1 MSIKMSTSHIWF
13 TPEGIE
19 DLLPPQ
25 AEKLEFYRRELVDL
39 FAAAGYALVIPP
51 VAEYA
56 DSLLTG
62 TGQDLAA
69 DTCQFVDQISGRQ
82 MGVRADMTPQIARIA
97 ASRLHAAP
105 EHPLRLSYVGEVL
118 RARSNTT
125 TGSRSPYQVGVEL
138 FNQPGVAGDM
148 EVLLLMLEAMEALGL
163 APVTLSLGHAGLI
176 KTVIAES
183 GLNEMQAEQL
193 LDLLQRK
200 ARPEYTQWLHDN
212 LTSLPYSLQAFFTD
226 WLMLTGEAPQV
237 IDQAKALLMEL
248 PDALRQIEALEQ
260 VVELLQGAMPDVRL
274 FADLGEIRGYQYHT
288 GMIFSTYVVNE
299 HDQALPVAQG
309 GRYDGMG
316 EEFGM
321 ALSATG
327 FSLDLR
333 AMLDVL
339 PPVERMGERVWAP
352 MEADIALH
360 DKVRDLRAEGYEV
373 IWCRQ
378 LPTAGACLV
387 KIDGEWVV
395 KDDQA

>member
-1 MSIKMSTSHIWF
+1 MSTNHIWF

-39 FAAAGYALVIPP
+39 FAAAGYALVLPP
-51 VAEYA
+51 LAEYA

-69 DTCQFVDQISGRQ
+69 DTCQFVDQESGRQ

-97 ASRLHAAP
+97 VSRLQADP
-105 EHPLRLSYVGEVL
+105 NRPLRLSYAGEVL
-118 RARSNTT
+118 RARSNPTT
-125 TGSRSPYQVGVEL
+125 ASRSPYQVGVEL

-176 KTVIAES
+176 KEIIAES
-183 GLNEMQAEQL
+183 GLNTAQADQL

-200 ARPEYTQWLHDN
+200 ARPEYEAWLHEN
-212 LTSLPYSLQAFFTD
+212 LASIPYSLQAFFTD
-226 WLMLTGEAPQV
+226 WLMLSGDAQRV
-237 IDQAKALLMEL
+237 IEQAKALLMEL
-248 PDALRQIEALEQ
+248 PMVLRQVEALEK
-260 VVELLQGAMPDVRL
+260 VVTLLKGAMPDVRL

-333 AMLDVL
+333 AVLDVL
-339 PPVERMGERVWAP
+339 PPVERTGERIWAP
-352 MEADIALH
+352 MVADVALH
-360 DKVRDLRAEGYEV
+360 DLVRDLRAEGYEV
-373 IWCRQ
+373 IWCEQ
-378 LPTAGACLV
+378 VPAEGATLV
-387 KIDGEWVV
+387 KVDGEWIVQ
-395 KDDQA
+395 DDEA

>member
-1 MSIKMSTSHIWF
+1 MNSNHIWF

-39 FAAAGYALVIPP
+39 FAAAGYALVLPP
-51 VAEYA
+51 LAEYA

-62 TGQDLAA
+62 TGQDLAS
-69 DTCQFVDQISGRQ
+69 DTCQFVDQVSGRQ

-97 ASRLHAAP
+97 ASRLHADPA
-105 EHPLRLSYVGEVL
+105 HPVRLSYVGEVL
-118 RARSNTT
+118 RARPASDTA
-125 TGSRSPYQVGVEL
+125 SRSPYQIGVEL

-176 KTVIAES
+176 KGVIEDS
-183 GLNEMQAEQL
+183 GLNDDQAERL

-200 ARPEYTQWLHDN
+200 ARPEYEQWLHDN
-212 LTSLPYSLQAFFTD
+212 LAAIPYSLQAFFTD
-226 WLMLTGEAPQV
+226 WLLLGGEAARV
-237 IDQAKALLMEL
+237 LAQARVLLAEW
-248 PDALRQIEALEQ
+248 PARLRQLEALSET
-260 VVELLQGAMPDVRL
+260 VELLRGAMPNVRL
-274 FADLGEIRGYQYHT
+274 FMDLGEIRGYHYHT

-309 GRYDGMG
+309 GRYDGMSAA
-316 EEFGM
+316 FGQ

-333 AMLDVL
+333 AVLDVL
-339 PPVERMGERVWAP
+339 PPVERMGERIWAP
-352 MEADIALH
+352 MRADTALH
-360 DKVRDLRAEGYEV
+360 DRVRDLRAEGYEV
-373 IWCRQ
+373 IWCDQ
-378 LPTAGACLV
+378 VPPQASALV
-387 KIDGEWVV
+387 KVNGEWVV
-395 KDDQA
+395 ENGQA